1 MSSGGPSRPDNSRTG
16 PRTGEVIVEFVQAGG
31 FLRCTA
37 IDVDTVT
44 EATATGPVSAGRA
57 ALERI
62 ALGKLKRAL
71 AGRGALD

>member
-1 MSSGGPSRPDNSRTG
+1 MSRAG
-16 PRTGEVIVEFVQAGG
+16 PRRPERPKGAGGEIIVEFVSAGG
-31 FLRCTA
+31 FLRCA
-37 IDVDTVT
+37 AVDVDTGT

-71 AGRGALD
+71 AENRGRL

>member
-1 MSSGGPSRPDNSRTG
+1 MSPGDPSRRK
-16 PRTGEVIVEFVQAGG
+16 TGEVIVEFVQAGG

-37 IDVDTVT
+37 VDVDSGT
-44 EATATGPVSAGRA
+44 EASATGPVSAGRA

-71 AGRGALD
+71 AQTS

>member
-1 MSSGGPSRPDNSRTG
+1 MSPAGPSRPRGSG
-16 PRTGEVIVEFVQAGG
+16 GVIVEFVQAGG

-37 IDVDTVT
+37 VDVDTAT
-44 EATATGPVSAGRA
+44 EASAIGPVSAGKS

-71 AGRGALD
+71 AAQAPP

>member
-1 MSSGGPSRPDNSRTG
+1 MSPGGPPR
-16 PRTGEVIVEFVQAGG
+16 PRTGASRGEIIVEFVQAGG

-37 IDVDTVT
+37 VDVDSGT
-44 EATATGPVSAGRA
+44 EASAMGPVSAGKA

-71 AGRGALD
+71 ASQS

>member
-1 MSSGGPSRPDNSRTG
+1 MSPVGPRRPSRP
-16 PRTGEVIVEFVQAGG
+16 GEVIVEFASAGG

-37 IDVDTVT
+37 VDVDTAT
-44 EATATGPVSAGRA
+44 EASAIGPVSAGKA

-71 AGRGALD
+71 ARKP

>member
-1 MSSGGPSRPDNSRTG
+1 MSPGGPSRPSG
-16 PRTGEVIVEFVQAGG
+16 PGEVIVEFVQAGG

-37 IDVDTVT
+37 VDVGTGT
-44 EATATGPVSAGRA
+44 EASAIGPTSAGRA

-71 AGRGALD
+71 AAGGPG

>member
-1 MSSGGPSRPDNSRTG
+1 MSPGGPSRPDGARTG
-16 PRTGEVIVEFVQAGG
+16 PRTGEVIVEFVQSGG
-31 FLRCTA
+31 FLRCAA
-37 IDVDTVT
+37 IDVDTAV

-71 AGRGALD
+71 AARNSPD

>member
-1 MSSGGPSRPDNSRTG
+1 MSPGDPSRR
-16 PRTGEVIVEFVQAGG
+16 RTGEVIVEFVQAGA
-31 FLRCTA
+31 FLRCA
-37 IDVDTVT
+37 AVDVDSGT

-71 AGRGALD
+71 TARTG